1 MKIQHENGE
10 IIRRYCSE
18 LDDNVIMSVS
28 YDSEG
33 RQIRKCLSCGLCSA
47 DCSYCGR
54 KGLAAQRDKSKN
66 NTEKGGIC

>member
-1 MKIQHENGE
+1 MKNQHENGE

-33 RQIRKCLSCGLCSA
+33 RQIRRCLSCGLCSS
-47 DCSYCGR
+47 DCTYGGR
-54 KGLAAQRDKSKN
+54 KRYPARGGEKEN
-66 NTEKGGIC
+66 NTEQGGIC

>member
-28 YDSEG
+28 YDGEG
-33 RQIRKCLSCGLCSA
+33 RQIRKCLSCGLCGA
-47 DCSYCGR
+47 DCSYGGKKGFAAR
-54 KGLAAQRDKSKN
+54 KQNGVN

>member
-1 MKIQHENGE
+1 MKIQHENGD

-28 YDSEG
+28 YDGEG
-33 RQIRKCLSCGLCSA
+33 RQIRKCLSCGLCGS
-47 DCSYCGR
+47 DCRYGEKKSLAGR
-54 KGLAAQRDKSKN
+54 KKKEI

>member
-1 MKIQHENGE
+1 MRIQHENSE

-28 YDSEG
+28 YDGEG
-33 RQIRKCLSCGLCSA
+33 KQIRKCLSCGLCGF
-47 DCSYCGR
+47 DCTYGGKKKFR
-54 KGLAAQRDKSKN
+54 RNGEDREN